1 MALFIYKEVRNSNSL
16 MSRMEDERKYLSN
29 TTKIGNIYIEISKVS
44 KSEEELKEHG
54 QVGRVAPAYN
64 PSTGEVEAGGL

>member
-44 KSEEELKEHG
+44 KSEEE
-54 QVGRVAPAYN
+54 
-64 PSTGEVEAGGL
+64 